1 MQQLGVGLGSDLCWE
16 LGNLGHDGEVGN
28 RGHEVTLHVH
38 YPDLSAIY
46 QTYHR
51 THATP
56 RSRRKYLF
64 FSLVSNQWFLC
75 RSRCWVISFLPE
87 SSQFTKHP
95 PSHRARLEQIH
106 IFNLLKV
113 SAKVSLI
120 LHCPLS
126 FTNIFHWY
134 FLWNLLIEFCG
145 KGVTL
150 HVSQKRHIKQSRPI
164 FLDLMFL

>member
-1 MQQLGVGLGSDLCWE
+1 MFLHNVAAQIVCLERSELTPVAGMMMLQLGVGLGFDLCWE
-16 LGNLGHDGEVGN
+16 LGNLGQ
-28 RGHEVTLHVH
+28 RVTLHVH

-95 PSHRARLEQIH
+95 PSHRARLEQIL
-106 IFNLLKV
+106 IFSQSVVN
-113 SAKVSLI
+113 S
-120 LHCPLS
+120 PLS
-126 FTNIFHWY
+126 FVIRKY
-134 FLWNLLIEFCG
+134 FPLVFLVEF
-145 KGVTL
+145 
-150 HVSQKRHIKQSRPI
+150 I
-164 FLDLMFL
+164 D